1 MSERESQFMAK
12 TPTALSDLE
21 RLSHHDSQLVVMDS
35 GGRWPVGLML
45 CTLAFLACIL
55 LTVTPLSRMP
65 DPVLHHL
72 RIGWGAFLGEASQWL
87 PANLGSTYQR
97 SSAAIEFFCLLTLAF
112 CCYCLGLWLVGRW
125 TDNTRRWPV
134 NACIWLGLILAGA
147 IYLVT
152 PGVREH
158 DIEAYAG
165 YSRLLGV
172 YHANPYFTTL
182 WAFPHDPV
190 LPTDVWSGITSAYG
204 PVWMLVCALLGWLL
218 KQPTPEAY
226 IIGFRVVALAAHLLN
241 TWLVY
246 RVLRALGRSP
256 RVCSLGMLLYGWS
269 PLVLI
274 DSAQDAHLDLLML
287 TFVLLGILLAVQ
299 AEQRGELLRARGYLP
314 PILALT
320 LAALVK
326 YTILP
331 VLVAFLL
338 LLACKAMRPTAASP
352 LTWREAFENW
362 RTAVALLCLGC
373 LASVLLALAFY
384 GPFWFGH
391 SPDAIITSFNN
402 NPVATWAENSIMRS
416 LIWWWHFHPEQK
428 GNPLLLFFSQ
438 RRVWNVINYLAIALC
453 LVIGTRRL
461 WKTPTVS
468 VFLTLVL
475 AMMSLVLLLTPWFFA
490 WYITW
495 IVVLAAVSLPARR
508 SRVLWAF
515 FFLALTFS
523 YSALTLYL
531 FHENLLD
538 SHGYL
543 DTLVDAGP
551 PICVFLFCWLYYPRL
566 RMKAKPLDSGS
577 L

>member
-1 MSERESQFMAK
+1 
-12 TPTALSDLE
+12 
-21 RLSHHDSQLVVMDS
+21 
-35 GGRWPVGLML
+35 
-45 CTLAFLACIL
+45 
-55 LTVTPLSRMP
+55 
-65 DPVLHHL
+65 
-72 RIGWGAFLGEASQWL
+72 
-87 PANLGSTYQR
+87 
-97 SSAAIEFFCLLTLAF
+97 
-112 CCYCLGLWLVGRW
+112 
-125 TDNTRRWPV
+125 
-134 NACIWLGLILAGA
+134 
-147 IYLVT
+147 
-152 PGVREH
+152 
-158 DIEAYAG
+158 
-165 YSRLLGV
+165 
-172 YHANPYFTTL
+172 
-182 WAFPHDPV
+182 
-190 LPTDVWSGITSAYG
+190 
-204 PVWMLVCALLGWLL
+204 MLVCALLGWLL

-246 RVLRALGRSP
+246 RVLLALGRSP

-299 AEQRGELLRARGYLP
+299 AEQRDELLRARGYLP

-331 VLVAFLL
+331 VLVAYLL
-338 LLACKAMRPTAASP
+338 LLACKALRPTAASP
-352 LTWREAFENW
+352 LAWREAFHNW
-362 RTAVALLCLGC
+362 RAVVRLLCLGC
-373 LASVLLALAFY
+373 LASVLLTLAFY
-384 GPFWFGH
+384 APFWFGH
-391 SPDAIITSFNN
+391 SPGAIITSFNN

-416 LIWWWHFHPEQK
+416 VISWWHFHPEQN
-428 GNPLLLFFSQ
+428 GNLLLLFFSQ
-438 RRVWNVINYLAIALC
+438 RQVWNVINYLAIALC
-453 LVIGTRRL
+453 LVIGARRL
-461 WKTPTVS
+461 WTTPTVS
-468 VFLTLVL
+468 AFLTLAL
-475 AMMSLVLLLTPWFFA
+475 AMMCLVLLLTPWFFA

-543 DTLVDAGP
+543 DTLFDAGP
-551 PICVFLFCWLYYPRL
+551 PICVFLFCWLHYPRQL
-566 RMKAKPLDSGS
+566 RQDL
-577 L
+577 